1 MKQEKLTADQL
12 VLEQQQANID
22 QIKNDATA
30 YQNLKEQVVVVM
42 TLLKKVPEI
51 IKNVVSKTKLGNAI
65 SKLAGMVGV
74 DMSSQGPK
82 LN

>member
-1 MKQEKLTADQL
+1 
-12 VLEQQQANID
+12 
-22 QIKNDATA
+22 
-30 YQNLKEQVVVVM
+30 M